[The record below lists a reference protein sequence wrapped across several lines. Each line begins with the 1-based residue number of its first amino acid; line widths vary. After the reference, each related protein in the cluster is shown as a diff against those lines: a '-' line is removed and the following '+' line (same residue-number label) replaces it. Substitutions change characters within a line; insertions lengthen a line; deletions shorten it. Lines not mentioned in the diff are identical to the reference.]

1 MSKPRNAK
9 ASRPEKH
16 LVVWDL
22 DNTLTD
28 TIKTWAQS
36 TSRAMARTSA
46 LYGLNPAHVQQA
58 FRKTPSQF
66 RFYDYTGALQWMGAQ
81 NMLPKATNPVEE
93 TQLKATQWAIRDRWM
108 KEQKELTT
116 FYPEAVET
124 LRGVRNSGA
133 QQVIYSDTEAT
144 SLILRL
150 WFLAQNA
157 QKSGQ
162 IADFMEIPALFDH
175 FYCQPSIESDN
186 RLLSQIDPAFVQ
198 AIKRNMT
205 LWGPHPVTG
214 KRLAKPSPKHLQQ
227 ILKDFSCPTNRA
239 VMVGDSD
246 KDGATAR
253 PLKVAFAWHKRG
265 CIVDRYTAESA
276 SKMSD
281 PGYVYGTR
289 AIEKAMKR
297 QDVRPSITLARSLTT
312 LFSAFNFKAGHGF
325 SHNIEQ
331 SETGSDHTP
340 AHPKYVHLTPIAPVH
355 RLAPYFQSQGLLS
368 PLGPATHPQPAS
380 PAP

>member
-1 MSKPRNAK
+1 MPKPRNAK

-28 TIKTWAQS
+28 TVKTWALS
-36 TSRAMARTSA
+36 TSRAMARTAS
-46 LYGLNPAHVQQA
+46 LYDMDPATVQRS

-66 RFYDYTGALQWMGAQ
+66 RFYDFTGALQWMASQKILPQGA
-81 NMLPKATNPVEE
+81 NPVEE

-108 KEQKELTT
+108 KEQKEFTT

-124 LRGVRNSGA
+124 LRGVRDNGA

-214 KRLAKPSPKHLQQ
+214 KRLAKPSPRHLKQ
-227 ILKDFSCPTNRA
+227 ILNDFSCAPNRA

-265 CIVDRYTAESA
+265 CVMEHQTAEA
-276 SKMSD
+276 ATKMSD
-281 PGYVYGTR
+281 PGYVFGVR

-297 QDVRPSITLARSLTT
+297 QDVRPNITLSRSLTT
-312 LFSAFNFKAGHGF
+312 LFTVFNFKTGHGF

-331 SETGSDHTP
+331 TGTGSGHTP
-340 AHPKYVHLTPIAPVH
+340 ENPEYVQLTPIPPVH
-355 RLAPYFQSQGLLS
+355 RLAPYFQFQGLRS
-368 PLGPATHPQPAS
+368 PLGPATHQPLKL
-380 PAP
+380 PTP